1 MARLIY
7 ASPRKYSTLSRYGMY
22 NQIVDT
28 DNNNAYL
35 ESTNKI
41 ELNSDNELF
50 HVVDPTEENRL
61 DIISNT
67 YYGTPN
73 LYWAIAMA
81 NNILDPMIVVRGTV
95 LKIPSYE
102 SLYKTGGPL
111 IRRG

>member
-1 MARLIY
+1 MSKLIY
-7 ASPRKYSTLSRYGMY
+7 ASPRAYKTMSRYGIY

-28 DNNNAYL
+28 ENSTAYL
-35 ESTNKI
+35 ESP
-41 ELNSDNELF
+41 NSINISSDQELF

-61 DIISNT
+61 DIISNI

-81 NNILDPMIVVRGTV
+81 NNILDPMVIVRGTV

>member
-7 ASPRKYSTLSRYGMY
+7 ASPRKYSTLSRYGIY

-35 ESTNKI
+35 ESINKI

-50 HVVDPTEENRL
+50 